1 MVHYLL
7 QNENYIGNGI
17 YNKAT
22 FRLRQVRKD
31 NPEDCWIRSEGLFD
45 PIVTKQMFA
54 RAQKRMKEHYVRRS
68 DQELLNHLRDALKEK
83 GRLSA
88 TIMNR
93 MPGMPSNA
101 LYAWRFG
108 SLRNAFRLIG
118 YRSSRNFD
126 YLDARP
132 KLTAK
137 LLEHASDVAR
147 RVRALG
153 GSAVFDA
160 TAHTLSVDNRL
171 TVSFRIA
178 RYYPD
183 RDKVAVWHVHRKA
196 QLPAGLILALRLN
209 KKNTEIIDYF
219 LIPTTEMKKIRIA
232 VRETQRYSRF
242 DRYHIASIEDVIR
255 KIMEAVAVTTQVS
268 PIAATLKKQRQS
280 APTTRVTGH
289 ARH

>member
-1 MVHYLL
+1 
-7 QNENYIGNGI
+7 
-17 YNKAT
+17 
-22 FRLRQVRKD
+22 
-31 NPEDCWIRSEGLFD
+31 
-45 PIVTKQMFA
+45 
-54 RAQKRMKEHYVRRS
+54 MKEHYVRRS
-68 DQELLNHLRDALKEK
+68 DQELLNHLRDALREK
-83 GRLSA
+83 GRLSG

-118 YRSSRNFD
+118 YRSSRNFG

-147 RVRALG
+147 RIRALG
-153 GSAVFDA
+153 ASAIFDA
-160 TAHTLSVDNRL
+160 ATHTLSIDNRL
-171 TVSFRIA
+171 TVSLRIA

-183 RDKVAVWHVHRKA
+183 GDKVAVWHVHRRA
-196 QLPAGLILALRLN
+196 QLPPGLILALRLN

-232 VRETQRYSRF
+232 LRETQRYSRF
-242 DRYHIASIEDVIR
+242 DKYHIASIADAIR
-255 KIMEAVAVTTQVS
+255 KIMEAVAATSQVS
-268 PIAATLKKQRQS
+268 QIAGTPKRPRQS
-280 APTTRVTGH
+280 APTTRATGH